1 MRHSILFRTARATG
15 AAVATVAMLAA
26 CSRTDGPIAGC
37 RLPSDGTV
45 LAIGDSLTRGH
56 GAPGHGYPEQ
66 LQAALPALTVLNLG
80 QDGERSAGLRARIDE
95 ALSEHRPA
103 LVLITSGGNDFLR
116 RVPESQTRQH
126 LEAVLDRVVAAG
138 AYPVLFAVPAP
149 SLSALAGMA
158 GEHAMFDALARRGDV
173 HVIRG
178 TVAEVLSDDTLKS
191 DAIHPNRDGY
201 ARMAAAAQAVL
212 ARCP

>member
-1 MRHSILFRTARATG
+1 MRNSILVRAACATWAVW
-15 AAVATVAMLAA
+15 AAAATLVA

-37 RLPSDGTV
+37 HLPSDGTV
-45 LAIGDSLTRGH
+45 LAIGDSLTRGF
-56 GAPGHGYPEQ
+56 GAPGNGYAQQ
-66 LQAALPALTVLNLG
+66 LQAALPALTVVNLG
-80 QDGERSAGLRARIDE
+80 LDGERSAGLRARIDE
-95 ALSEHRPA
+95 ALAEHRPA
-103 LVLITSGGNDFLR
+103 VVLITSGGNDFLR
-116 RVPESQTRQH
+116 RVPESQTRQQ
-126 LEAVLDRVVAAG
+126 LDGVLDRVVAAG

-149 SLSALAGMA
+149 TLSALAGMA

-191 DAIHPNRDGY
+191 DAIHPTREGY